1 MRGQQLRS
9 KPIDGGCADAA
20 LAGWR
25 RLCFELDSQYM
36 SHVDIDPAGR
46 IQPRIGP
53 SIAAHW
59 FLFLGLLTI
68 IVPTMIEVARDSWS
82 TEQGAHGP
90 IVLATG
96 IWLVAILRK
105 DFMPLI
111 RPGKLWLTLALL
123 IPSLAVYI
131 LGRITTTL
139 ELEGFALYCSVVAI
153 FYGCCGARVVRLLWF
168 PTLYFIFLFPPPD
181 SVVAAITQPLKLGIS
196 RWAVELLDMFGMPI
210 ARRGVTIQVDQY
222 DILVAAACAGL
233 NSIISLSAIGLFY
246 IYMRHN
252 ANWRYALLL
261 ILVIV
266 PVAVLANFV
275 RVVLLILIT
284 YFMGDAYAQGFL
296 HGFAGMVM
304 FAVALLGIF
313 GVDQLLSPLRRRLAR
328 EHQS

>member
-1 MRGQQLRS
+1 
-9 KPIDGGCADAA
+9 
-20 LAGWR
+20 
-25 RLCFELDSQYM
+25 M
-36 SHVDIDPAGR
+36 SHVDVDTVSRLEPRTGR
-46 IQPRIGP
+46 
-53 SIAAHW
+53 SLAAHW

-68 IVPTMIEVARDSWS
+68 VMPTMIDVARESWS

-96 IWLVAILRK
+96 IWLVSILRK
-105 DFMPLI
+105 DFVPLI
-111 RPGKLWLTLALL
+111 RPGKLWLTLVLL
-123 IPSLAVYI
+123 IPSLAMYV

-139 ELEGFALYCSVVAI
+139 ELEGVALYCSLVAI
-153 FYGCCGARVVRLLWF
+153 FYGCCGARVVRMLWF

-196 RWAVELLDMFGMPI
+196 RWAVHLLDMFGMPI

-246 IYMRHN
+246 IYVRHN

-261 ILVIV
+261 MFVII

-313 GVDQLLSPLRRRLAR
+313 GVDQLLSPLRRRLER
-328 EHQS
+328 KQPS